1 MQEIKK
7 VVFLADFLRFSA
19 TSEKPNVTKKSTQ
32 WLFRTLQF
40 ALQKVVGQIKSD
52 EVWHENGVNSL
63 EYYKALGKQ
72 PDLAGWAAV
81 QYETYNNKELDN
93 LTNRDFSNTLVI
105 GCELPEVLCQSF
117 NRNNIVYLDTVA
129 SPIRFSDDIINCW
142 RSNHPQIQLQ
152 IAEFKYDQSLHYY
165 YANMIRAKFIW
176 AKTQTIPTDSALI
189 LGQVSDDK
197 SLVDRHSGKFVS
209 LESYKDEITKILNQ
223 YSHILYKSHPYSKQD
238 PYLQKLIESNK
249 FNITCTDTNYYQLL
263 CTDNVKHVYG
273 INSGSITEAKY
284 FNVPAT
290 GFKKTLYDIADCA
303 LSAATVNIP
312 VEVGHDWLTPYFW
325 SKILSPIMEVTK
337 EGLPNMNHMSFKN
350 TLRRSLN
357 ADWNFEQIDKVKV

>member
-1 MQEIKK
+1 MQKIKK
-7 VVFLADFLRFSA
+7 IVFLADFLRFSA

-40 ALQKVVGQIKSD
+40 SLQKVVEQI
-52 EVWHENGVNSL
+52 ECEVVWHENGVNSY
-63 EYYKALGKQ
+63 EYYNVLGIQ

-81 QYETYNNKELDN
+81 LNETCDNKELDN
-93 LTNRDFSNTLVI
+93 ITNRDFSNKLVI

-117 NRNNIVYLDTVA
+117 NRNNIIYLDTVA
-129 SPIRFSDDIINCW
+129 SPIRFSEDIINCW

-152 IAEFKYDQSLHYY
+152 ISEFKYDQSLHYY

-176 AKTQTIPTDSALI
+176 ANTQTMPNNTALI

-209 LESYKDEITKILNQ
+209 LGSYENKITKILNQ
-223 YSHILYKSHPYSKQD
+223 YPHVLFKAHPYSKQD
-238 PYLQKLIESNK
+238 PFLQKLIESK
-249 FNITCTDTNYYQLL
+249 MFNITCTDTNYYQLL
-263 CTDNVKHVYG
+263 CTDNVEHIYG

-290 GFKKTLYDIADCA
+290 SFKEPLYNIANCA
-303 LSAATVNIP
+303 LSASTVNTP
-312 VEVGHDWLTPYFW
+312 VEVGHEWLTPHFW
-325 SKILSPIMEVTK
+325 SRILSPILDVK
-337 EGLPNMNHMSFKN
+337 QEGLPNMSHIGFKN